1 MLTSKGKLP
10 KLVSSD
16 ISGTLL
22 RGKSEIPSFT
32 VNVLNQLVNHVPV
45 ALITGYNYH
54 TTLTFT
60 RELDQRI
67 LLMPQNGTL
76 CIKEKKLLWE
86 YRIPQYAACELYEYL
101 DENNLPIIIYKGKIE
116 NFKNFYVHQDDIP
129 SLSYGFQRIN
139 RLKHFEN
146 ITGIST
152 LLPDDKARTIKG
164 IIESIVGDKFK
175 VIYTREARDSWLE
188 VVHSEVRKDL
198 ALKRLCGEL
207 SIPLSDVVY
216 FGDNFNDRE
225 LLQIVGYPVL
235 VENAAPELK
244 EEFPTVIPSVYQE
257 GVAHYLDDLYHLN
270 IS

>member
-16 ISGTLL
+16 IGGTLL
-22 RGKSEIPSFT
+22 RGKNEIPSFT
-32 VNVLNQLVNHVPV
+32 VNVLNQLVTHVPV
-45 ALITGYNYH
+45 ALITGYNYN
-54 TTLTFT
+54 TTLKFT
-60 RELDQRI
+60 RDLDQRI
-67 LLMPQNGTL
+67 LLLPQNGTL
-76 CIKEKKLLWE
+76 CIKEKKLVWE
-86 YRIPQYAACELYEYL
+86 YRIPEYAACELYEYL

-116 NFKNFYVHQDDIP
+116 NFMNFYVNQEDIP

-152 LLPDDKARTIKG
+152 LLPDGKALTIKG

-175 VIYTREARDSWLE
+175 VIYTREARGSWLE
-188 VVHSEVRKDL
+188 VVHTEVRKDL

-207 SIPLSDVVY
+207 SIPLAGVVY

-225 LLQIVGYPVL
+225 ALQIVGYPVL
-235 VENAAPELK
+235 VENAAPELR
-244 EEFPTVIPSVYQE
+244 EEFHTIIPSVYQE
-257 GVAHYLDDLYHLN
+257 GVAHYLNDLYHLN
-270 IS
+270 II